1 MIKKIYDAD
10 KTDFVGHHEKPICS
24 QLIYEFRIS
33 DTLLNTTLK
42 SVKKLDYVKNHN
54 NLRSHN
60 GFLFRENEFLDLKN
74 FCLEKISSVY
84 QKYYDSGKIQ
94 ITQSWA
100 NKSDKGQ
107 WHHPHYHSNSLISMI
122 LHLTDSDAY
131 TWFSVKNI
139 WYEPFPLLNIDVLG
153 LDKDSISKTHI
164 IHKEKSTAGKLMIFP
179 SVLYHSVDENNS
191 VEPRY
196 SISCNTFI
204 EGDLGDV
211 LRLTYVNIPNIH
223 EKT

>member
-42 SVKKLDYVKNHN
+42 SVKKLDYLKNHN

-60 GFLFRENEFLDLKN
+60 GFLFKENEFLDLKN

-107 WHHPHYHSNSLISMI
+107 WHHPHRHPNSLISMI
-122 LHLTDSDAY
+122 LYLTDSDAC

-139 WYEPFPLLNIDVLG
+139 WYEPFSFLNIELPEPPPSE
-153 LDKDSISKTHI
+153 LKTFV
-164 IHKEKSTAGKLMIFP
+164 IHKEKTTAGKLVIFP

-191 VEPRY
+191 IDTRY

-204 EGDLGDV
+204 EGDLGNVFD
-211 LRLTYVNIPNIH
+211 LTYVDIPRV
-223 EKT
+223 

>member
-107 WHHPHYHSNSLISMI
+107 WHHPHRHPNSLISMI
-122 LHLTDSDAY
+122 LYLTDSDAC

-139 WYEPFPLLNIDVLG
+139 WYEPFSFLNIELPEPPPSE
-153 LDKDSISKTHI
+153 LKTFV
-164 IHKEKSTAGKLMIFP
+164 IHKEKTTAGKLVIFP

-191 VEPRY
+191 IDTRY
-196 SISCNTFI
+196 TISCNTFI
-204 EGDLGDV
+204 EGDLGNVFDS
-211 LRLTYVNIPNIH
+211 TYVDIPRV
-223 EKT
+223 

>member
-60 GFLFRENEFLDLKN
+60 GFLFKENEFLDLKN

-107 WHHPHYHSNSLISMI
+107 WHHPHRHPNSLISMI
-122 LHLTDSDAY
+122 LYLTDSDAC

-139 WYEPFPLLNIDVLG
+139 WYEPFSFLNIELPEPPPSE
-153 LDKDSISKTHI
+153 LKTFV
-164 IHKEKSTAGKLMIFP
+164 IHKEKTTAGKLMIFP

-191 VEPRY
+191 IDTRY
-196 SISCNTFI
+196 TISCNTFI
-204 EGDLGDV
+204 EGDLGNVFDS
-211 LRLTYVNIPNIH
+211 TYVDIPRV
-223 EKT
+223 

>member
-10 KTDFVGHHEKPICS
+10 ETDFVGHHEKPICS

-60 GFLFRENEFLDLKN
+60 GFLFKENEFLDLKN

-100 NKSDKGQ
+100 TKSGTRQ
-107 WHHPHYHSNSLISMI
+107 CHHPHCHPNSIMSSI
-122 LHLTDSDAY
+122 LYLTDSDAC
-131 TWFSVKNI
+131 TWFSVKDS
-139 WYEPFPLLNIDVLG
+139 WYDPFSFLNVDLLG
-153 LDKDSISKTHI
+153 LGVMGEYAETKIHV
-164 IHKEKSTAGKLMIFP
+164 IHKEKSIAGKMILFP
-179 SVLYHSVDENNS
+179 SMFHHSVSENNS
-191 VEPRY
+191 VDTRY
-196 SISCNTFI
+196 TINCNTFI
-204 EGDLGDV
+204 EGDFGDV
-211 LRLTYVNIPNIH
+211 FNVTHVNIPRV
-223 EKT
+223 

>member
-60 GFLFRENEFLDLKN
+60 GFLFKENEFFDLKN

-107 WHHPHYHSNSLISMI
+107 WHHPHCHPNSLISMI
-122 LHLTDSDAY
+122 LYLTDSDAC

-139 WYEPFPLLNIDVLG
+139 WYEPFSFLNIELPEPPPSE
-153 LDKDSISKTHI
+153 LKTFV
-164 IHKEKSTAGKLMIFP
+164 IHKEKTTAGKLMIFP

-191 VEPRY
+191 IDTRY
-196 SISCNTFI
+196 TISCNTFI
-204 EGDLGDV
+204 EGDLGNVFDS
-211 LRLTYVNIPNIH
+211 TYVDIPRV
-223 EKT
+223 

>member
-60 GFLFRENEFLDLKN
+60 GFLFKENEFLDLKN

-107 WHHPHYHSNSLISMI
+107 WHHPHRHPNSLISMI
-122 LHLTDSDAY
+122 LYLTDSDAC

-139 WYEPFPLLNIDVLG
+139 WYEPFSFLNIELPEPPPSE
-153 LDKDSISKTHI
+153 LKTFV
-164 IHKEKSTAGKLMIFP
+164 IHKEKTTAGKLVIFP

-191 VEPRY
+191 IDTRY

-204 EGDLGDV
+204 EGDLGNVFD
-211 LRLTYVNIPNIH
+211 LTYVDIPRV
-223 EKT
+223 

>member
-10 KTDFVGHHEKPICS
+10 ETDFVGHHEKPICS

-60 GFLFRENEFLDLKN
+60 GFLFKENEFLDLKN

-107 WHHPHYHSNSLISMI
+107 WHHPHRHPNSLISMI
-122 LHLTDSDAY
+122 LYLTDSDAC

-139 WYEPFPLLNIDVLG
+139 WYEPFSFLNIELPEPPPSE
-153 LDKDSISKTHI
+153 LKTFV
-164 IHKEKSTAGKLMIFP
+164 IHKEKTTAGKLVIFP

-191 VEPRY
+191 IDTRY
-196 SISCNTFI
+196 TISCNTFI
-204 EGDLGDV
+204 EGDLGNVFDS
-211 LRLTYVNIPNIH
+211 TYVDIPRV
-223 EKT
+223 

>member
-60 GFLFRENEFLDLKN
+60 GFLFKENEFLDLKN

-107 WHHPHYHSNSLISMI
+107 WHHPHRHPNSLISMI
-122 LHLTDSDAY
+122 LYLTDSDAC

-139 WYEPFPLLNIDVLG
+139 WYEPFSFLNIELPEPPPSE
-153 LDKDSISKTHI
+153 LKTFV
-164 IHKEKSTAGKLMIFP
+164 IHKEKTTAGKLVIFP

-191 VEPRY
+191 IDTRY

-204 EGDLGDV
+204 EGDLGNVFDSN
-211 LRLTYVNIPNIH
+211 YVDIPRV
-223 EKT
+223 